1 MPGVSVLNE
10 SILKATPT
18 ALPEQSGHVGA
29 KKVTFE
35 HIGSIETSPQPNDTT
50 FDRPKRL
57 ATPKTLKEASLKNK
71 MRRN

>member
-18 ALPEQSGHVGA
+18 ALPKQSGHLGA
-29 KKVTFE
+29 KKVNFE
-35 HIGSIETSPQPNDTT
+35 PIDSIETSSQPNDTT
-50 FDRPKRL
+50 SKRPKRL

-71 MRRN
+71 MRQS